1 MVMNRLESVTL
12 CVKMEKWV
20 YSLWGEI
27 VEEEDWGHLQA
38 RKDYFIKTRGHLLFR
53 GRNRRGRH
61 AFRPGWIQLRRG
73 RLILVVKTEMRPGR
87 LSHALI

>member
-27 VEEEDWGHLQA
+27 VEEEDWGSPSS
-38 RKDYFIKTRGHLLFR
+38 T
-53 GRNRRGRH
+53 
-61 AFRPGWIQLRRG
+61 
-73 RLILVVKTEMRPGR
+73 
-87 LSHALI
+87 